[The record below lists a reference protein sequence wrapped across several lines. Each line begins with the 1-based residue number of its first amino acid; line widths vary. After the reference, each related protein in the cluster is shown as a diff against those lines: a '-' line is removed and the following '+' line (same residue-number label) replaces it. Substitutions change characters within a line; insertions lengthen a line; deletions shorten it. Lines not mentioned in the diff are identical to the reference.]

1 MQIGGTATRTFL
13 RGKKVPLQKTKKIAH
28 STVLKRLQSFQ
39 NLTNTLYNTTRKQM
53 NIFKEMRYWLFVICY
68 MRMLQDLLLLQFLLQ
83 VFYSVCFGCCLSIR
97 LLNVQMQLQ

>member
-1 MQIGGTATRTFL
+1 
-13 RGKKVPLQKTKKIAH
+13 
-28 STVLKRLQSFQ
+28 
-39 NLTNTLYNTTRKQM
+39 M

-83 VFYSVCFGCCLSIR
+83 VFYSVCFECCLSTR